1 MRGEI
6 EAAKAP
12 NRWGDVN
19 YAPVASLRTRVQVL
33 RDKFDEAQLEI
44 ADWEDRAK
52 TTKAKPEDYTD
63 EEWADMVEIDALA
76 MPETDRLVVVG
87 VWLEAHGYVLEV
99 GSDGLMRLVRR
110 ATA

>member
-1 MRGEI
+1 
-6 EAAKAP
+6 
-12 NRWGDVN
+12 
-19 YAPVASLRTRVQVL
+19 
-33 RDKFDEAQLEI
+33 
-44 ADWEDRAK
+44 
-52 TTKAKPEDYTD
+52 KPEDYTD
-63 EEWADMVEIDALA
+63 EEWAEMVEIDALA